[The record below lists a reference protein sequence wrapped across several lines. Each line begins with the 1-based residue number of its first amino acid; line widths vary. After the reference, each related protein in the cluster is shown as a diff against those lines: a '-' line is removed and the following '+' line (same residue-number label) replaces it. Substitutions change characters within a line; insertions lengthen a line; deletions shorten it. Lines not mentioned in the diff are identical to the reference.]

1 MCGFKKQFAP
11 STTPSFFRAGIGGV
25 VGPQNRTR
33 KRHEAIR
40 RAFVDVNLLNRAK
53 TKVARRLAAD
63 PDAAEM
69 LRRMG
74 DLQRM
79 LGDFD
84 ASSETYRKLKAMDDD
99 AVGAWWIGALNGGEL
114 PAGAPEEHH
123 PTPFVRIPDFLT
135 AARQDALLNAVR
147 KGPEHFVP
155 ARIRKK
161 AKGKIDLDTRAALVA
176 ERPVKLRIRPWFMAE
191 LGRVVDDVFE
201 HFGVHDVREHH
212 VELDVTAHRDSGFY
226 LPHRDTGSGRSGSR
240 LVSFVYYFHRE
251 PKGFAGG
258 ELLLYDT
265 CLATDD
271 YRATAFSRIEPVNN
285 SLVFFPSDY
294 YHEVLPVRAE
304 SDAFENARFT
314 VNGWLHRASEWKSF
328 VASVRDSVGR
338 K

>member
-1 MCGFKKQFAP
+1 MAP
-11 STTPSFFRAGIGGV
+11 RNRAW
-25 VGPQNRTR
+25 
-33 KRHEAIR
+33 KRHDAIR
-40 RAFVDVNLLNRAK
+40 RTFTDVNLLNRAK
-53 TKVARRLAAD
+53 TKVAQRLAAD
-63 PDAAEM
+63 PDVVET

-84 ASSETYRKLKAMDDD
+84 ASSETYRKLKAMDDN

-114 PAGAPEEHH
+114 PAGAPEERH

-135 AARQDALLNAVR
+135 AARQNALLDAVR

-155 ARIRKK
+155 ARVNHK
-161 AKGKIDLDTRAALVA
+161 AKGKVDLDTRAALVA
-176 ERPVKLRIRPWFMAE
+176 ERPVKRRIRPWFVAE
-191 LGRVVDDVFE
+191 LGRVVGDVFE
-201 HFGVHDVREHH
+201 HFGVHDMREHH

-226 LPHRDTGSGRSGSR
+226 SPHRDIGNGRSGSR

-265 CLATDD
+265 CVATND
-271 YRATAFSRIEPVNN
+271 YSAKAFSRIEPVNN
-285 SLVFFPSDY
+285 SLVFFPSGY

-328 VASVRDSVGR
+328 SARAQDSVSR

>member
-1 MCGFKKQFAP
+1 MVP
-11 STTPSFFRAGIGGV
+11 TNRA
-25 VGPQNRTR
+25 Q
-33 KRHEAIR
+33 KRHYAIR
-40 RAFVDVNLLNRAK
+40 RALADMNILNQAK
-53 TKVARRLAAD
+53 TKVAQRLAAD
-63 PDAAEM
+63 PDNAET

-79 LGDFD
+79 LGDFN

-99 AVGAWWIGALNGGEL
+99 AVDAWWIGALNGGEL
-114 PAGAPEEHH
+114 LADAPEEHH

-135 AARQDALLNAVR
+135 AARQDALFDAVR

-155 ARIRKK
+155 AKIKDK
-161 AKGKIDLDTRAALVA
+161 SKGEVDLDVRAALVA
-176 ERPVKLRIRPWFMAE
+176 ERSVRRRIRPWFAAE
-191 LGRVVDDVFE
+191 LGRVVGDVFE
-201 HFGVHDVREHH
+201 RFGVHGMCGYH
-212 VELDVTAHRDSGFY
+212 VELDVTAHRDGGFY
-226 LPHRDTGSGRSGSR
+226 GPHRDSGSGYSGSR

-265 CLATDD
+265 CVATDR
-271 YRATAFSRIEPVNN
+271 YRGTAFSRIEPVNN

-294 YHEVLPVRAE
+294 YHEILPVRAE

-314 VNGWLHRASEWKSF
+314 VNGWLHRASERKSF
-328 VASVRDSVGR
+328 SASVQDSVSG